1 MTGEPRVQRAR
12 HMQQCADDV
21 LARLD
26 LLSRWR
32 HVGDPV
38 IVGSIALDVVVR
50 PDIDI
55 EVYVDQLSPTAG
67 FEVMA
72 LLAELPHV
80 RRIRYWDARDLE
92 MAGLYWKVEYEV
104 PGGDAWTIDNWVFAR
119 RPGLH
124 GTSATAQ
131 IRDALDADGAAND
144 AVLSIKEEVV
154 SRGER
159 VPARWIYEAALD
171 GDVRSYDDFRRWLG
185 DRDIWVRSEWT
196 PRARWPSGEK

>member
-1 MTGEPRVQRAR
+1 MTGEQRVRRAR
-12 HMQQCADDV
+12 HMHQCAGDV
-21 LARLD
+21 LASLD
-26 LLSRWR
+26 LLPRWR
-32 HVGDPV
+32 KVGDPV

-72 LLAELPHV
+72 PLAELPHV
-80 RRIRYWDARDLE
+80 RRIRYWDARDLP
-92 MAGLYWKVEYEV
+92 MAGLYWKIEYAV
-104 PGGDAWTIDNWVFAR
+104 PDGHVWTIDNWVFAR

-124 GTSATAQ
+124 GTSATAE
-131 IRDALDADGAAND
+131 IRAALDADGAARD
-144 AVLSIKEEVV
+144 AVLSIKEEAV

-171 GDVRSYDDFRRWLG
+171 GDVRSYADFRLWLG
-185 DRDIWVRSEWT
+185 DRDIWERSEWT
-196 PRARWPSGEK
+196 PRAHRTPGET